1 MDIYGYFVITD
12 NFETCP
18 AWVQSENY
26 FNCENFSRFF
36 RFFKKKIIYFI
47 ISKNKTE
54 ILFCFIFIDRLSLPL
69 KVSKNMIIKSVILDL
84 IFFTLINKR
93 YFRTHITF

>member
-26 FNCENFSRFF
+26 FNCENFSKL
-36 RFFKKKIIYFI
+36 FKIG
-47 ISKNKTE
+47 
-54 ILFCFIFIDRLSLPL
+54 RAH
-69 KVSKNMIIKSVILDL
+69 V
-84 IFFTLINKR
+84 
-93 YFRTHITF
+93 

>member
-26 FNCENFSRFF
+26 FNCENFSKL
-36 RFFKKKIIYFI
+36 FKFNNVSLYL
-47 ISKNKTE
+47 KNR
-54 ILFCFIFIDRLSLPL
+54 DY
-69 KVSKNMIIKSVILDL
+69 N
-84 IFFTLINKR
+84 
-93 YFRTHITF
+93 

>member
-26 FNCENFSRFF
+26 FNCENFSQ
-36 RFFKKKIIYFI
+36 KISY
-47 ISKNKTE
+47 SQWTVLN
-54 ILFCFIFIDRLSLPL
+54 SLYC
-69 KVSKNMIIKSVILDL
+69 
-84 IFFTLINKR
+84 T
-93 YFRTHITF
+93 